1 MIRERVAKAAMK
13 RFSIKNVI
21 IAVLAV
27 LGIVFLALAIDL
39 GNVICKRDASVN
51 TSVEKREV
59 RFYKDGDN
67 WYADIPQHTQQ
78 QNQMVAG
85 ADALLDTVA
94 DGRGKVSV
102 VLSADIAT
110 PDEWQMHLHIV
121 EHDKYGATYRVRTAG
136 QPSSR
141 LIWLCNVTH
150 TVFGGE
156 HPTDIYIHSIKAE

>member
-1 MIRERVAKAAMK
+1 MK